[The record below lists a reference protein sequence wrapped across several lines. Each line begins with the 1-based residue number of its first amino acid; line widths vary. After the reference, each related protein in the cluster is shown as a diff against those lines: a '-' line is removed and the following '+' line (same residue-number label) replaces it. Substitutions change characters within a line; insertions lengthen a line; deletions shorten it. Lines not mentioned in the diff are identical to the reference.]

1 MSRMELGGAWSL
13 IRAGDK
19 SIRPIAIPG
28 DIMSALVA
36 SGELA
41 DPYLDRNELAAQ
53 WVGREDWIL
62 ARDFE
67 LDAKTAARAELFLDI
82 DMLDSIGEVSVN
94 GRHAGSCESMFTRL
108 RLDVKSLLK
117 VGSNR
122 IEVLIKSPEKAAVEK
137 AGKLPYP
144 LPASTYPLSSPHRNL
159 VRKAQCMSGWDW
171 GPCLMTGGIYDGIAL
186 VALDGPR
193 IDYVTTKTKDLGGG
207 RWRLDVHVDLRA
219 VETGSSSIKVE
230 IAGKSAELALLC
242 QAGEFGA
249 DLSLELD
256 AIASWWP
263 SDYGEQPLYELLVT
277 SSAPG
282 GAAGDSLRK
291 KLGFRTLEV
300 VSQADAIGR
309 SLTFRINGRAI
320 FAKGANWIPADAL
333 PSRWTR
339 ERLADL
345 LGSAKAANMNMLRV
359 WGGGRYESDA
369 FYELCDELG
378 LLVWQD
384 AMFSCALYP
393 SDPAFLGLVEK
404 ELRHQVRRLRDH
416 ASIALWCGN
425 NEALGAIGWYEES
438 KKNPA
443 RYVIDYDRLNE
454 GTVGRVIRELDPDRR
469 FWPSSPSAG
478 PDDYSDNW
486 HADTRGDMHYW
497 TVWHE
502 GKPFSAYLEVQPRFG
517 SEFGFQ
523 SLPSYKTATTF
534 APAGELNV
542 TSPAFE
548 HHQRHPRGNSII
560 IDTMTRYFRMPKG
573 FRETLWLSQVQQAM
587 AIKTAVQYWRSLRDR
602 CMGTLYWQLNDVWP
616 AASWSSL
623 EYDGSWKILHHEAKR
638 FYDPVMVA
646 LYVKNGIVFAMGV
659 NDSDVHIAGIMSI
672 RIRRFDGSIAMDI
685 DSDVDLPADSS
696 TLLWKAPISD
706 LPCRPEDVYL
716 AVRLEASAHGELTQ
730 NPSLVFGI
738 PSHSGGTAEYIRR
751 NQLFLVEPKRCSLA
765 DPRIERE
772 IVEEEGRPVLILKS
786 RAPAFW
792 VTAEVD
798 GLDGQWSDAGFYMM
812 GREERRLH
820 FIPRHA
826 RSMPSKAELERATRI
841 THLRASYE

>member
-1 MSRMELGGAWSL
+1 MSRMDLGGAWNL
-13 IRAGDK
+13 VRAGDK
-19 SIRPIAIPG
+19 SSRPIAIPG
-28 DIMSALVA
+28 DIISALVA

-53 WVGREDWIL
+53 WVGREDWVL
-62 ARDFE
+62 ARDLI
-67 LDAKTAARAELFLDI
+67 LDAKTVAHAELFLDI

-108 RLDVKSLLK
+108 RLDVKTLVN
-117 VGSNR
+117 VGSNK
-122 IEVLIKSPEKAAVEK
+122 IEVLIKSPEKAGAEK
-137 AGKLPYP
+137 AARLPYP

-186 VALDGPR
+186 VALDAPR
-193 IDYVTTKTKDLGGG
+193 IDYVTTRMKDLGGG
-207 RWRLDVHVDLRA
+207 RWRLDVHVDLR
-219 VETGSSSIKVE
+219 GSAAGKAALKVE
-230 IAGKSAELALLC
+230 IAGQTAMADLVVP
-242 QAGEFGA
+242 AGDFGA
-249 DLSLELD
+249 ELSLELEG
-256 AIASWWP
+256 IESWWP
-263 SDYGEQPLYELLVT
+263 SGYGEQPLYDLVVT
-277 SSAPG
+277 TAVAG
-282 GAAGDSLRK
+282 GEGDRLTK
-291 KLGFRTLEV
+291 KLGFRSLEV
-300 VSQADAIGR
+300 VSQPDSVGR
-309 SLTFRINGRAI
+309 SLAFRVNGRTI

-359 WGGGRYESDA
+359 WGGGRYESED
-369 FYELCDELG
+369 FYGLCDELG
-378 LLVWQD
+378 ILVWQD

-393 SDPAFLGLVEK
+393 SDAAFLGLVEK

-502 GKPFSAYLEVQPRFG
+502 GKPFSAYLEVQPRFA

-523 SLPSYKTATTF
+523 SLPSFKSAAAF
-534 APAGELNV
+534 APAGERNV

-560 IDTMTRYFRMPKG
+560 VDTMTRYFRMPKG
-573 FRETLWLSQVQQAM
+573 FRETLWLSQVQQAL
-587 AIKTAVQYWRSLRDR
+587 AIKTAVEYWRSLRDR

-623 EYDGSWKILHHEAKR
+623 EHDGSWKILHHEAKR

-646 LYVKNGIVFAMGV
+646 LYVKNGIVYAMGV
-659 NDSDVHIAGIMSI
+659 NDSDKHIAGILSI

-685 DSDVDLPADSS
+685 DSDVDLPPDSS

-716 AVRLEASAHGELTQ
+716 GVRLEASAHGELTQ

-772 IVEEEGRPVLILKS
+772 VVEEEGGPILILKS

-820 FIPRHA
+820 FIPRPGA
-826 RSMPSKAELERATRI
+826 SMPGKAELERATRI